1 MPTNNAAPIGTR
13 AQQWYIEKMPGPD
26 TAPIRTPSSRSP
38 EFGVD
43 LDIVYIAHCENAQ
56 IHNSHNTCQQRGTHW
71 DPRLILVHYIISPP
85 LPQPRHQWDPH
96 AAMVIEIPPT
106 DAAPNGTRAQQWRVA
121 MGAAAGEPQTRL
133 PEGTAFLAG
142 CLLTTDAGPIGCRS
156 FGTYMHGSQS
166 VSHFTDIFKMSTTDT
181 GPNGCRVVAGII
193 VDLPTTDAAPYGDRV
208 FYKYMYYL
216 PTTHTAPY
224 GDRVFCRYAYFLQTR
239 LPLGTASCHPLSTPP
254 ESPLTESEAS
264 EEDGAET
271 PVRKLPQ
278 KAQPKAGRKTATSAT
293 SASKKKKGRK

>member
-1 MPTNNAAPIGTR
+1 MGATYSKGHAYCTDNRRGSQWVPRLLEVSRFTIAACGSHWVLWPFLRYAYHICGSMSTMPTNNAAPIGTR

-26 TAPIRTPSSRSP
+26 TAPIRTPS
-38 EFGVD
+38 
-43 LDIVYIAHCENAQ
+43 
-56 IHNSHNTCQQRGTHW
+56 
-71 DPRLILVHYIISPP
+71 
-85 LPQPRHQWDPH
+85 
-96 AAMVIEIPPT
+96 MVIEIPPT

-224 GDRVFCRYAYFLQTR
+224 GDRVFCRYAYYLPTADTAPIGDCFLPSSINRPGGGFRTLEANR
-239 LPLGTASCHPLSTPP
+239 GYPLDMLIVGSSSVVVSLPLCPGL
-254 ESPLTESEAS
+254 
-264 EEDGAET
+264 
-271 PVRKLPQ
+271 
-278 KAQPKAGRKTATSAT
+278 GRLW
-293 SASKKKKGRK
+293 